1 MDLTQV
7 EAMIK
12 NVLALCADELKADN
26 FANAGSLAEL
36 AEMLANA
43 RQGMK

>member
-1 MDLTQV
+1 MDLTLI
-7 EAMIK
+7 ETMIK
-12 NVLALCADELKADN
+12 NVLNDVADELKADN
-26 FANAGSLAEL
+26 FANAGALAEL